1 MRSAFDFTP
10 FRRSAVGFDRLF
22 DMLESSAAGANGE
35 NYPPFDLIKVDD
47 NRYRIEIAVAGFRRE
62 EIEITSHQNVLIIR
76 GQKGEDN
83 GSNYVHRGIATRSFE
98 RRFAL
103 ADHIQVT
110 GADLSDGMLKLDLV
124 REIPEAMKPRKIEI
138 GGSAGQPARAAQPTI
153 EAEVQQRQSE
163 REPQNA

>member
-47 NRYRIEIAVAGFRRE
+47 NKYRIEVAVAGFKRD

-76 GQKGEDN
+76 GRKNEETGAD
-83 GSNYVHRGIATRSFE
+83 YIHRGIATRSFE

-103 ADHIQVT
+103 ADHVQVT
-110 GADLSDGMLKLDLV
+110 GADLADGMLALTLK
-124 REIPEAMKPRKIEI
+124 REIPEAMKPRRIDI
-138 GGSAGQPARAAQPTI
+138 GGSVSPQPEPEQRTLEATAR
-153 EAEVQQRQSE
+153 EGE
-163 REPQNA
+163 RVNA

>member
-1 MRSAFDFTP
+1 MRTAFDFTP

-22 DMLESSAAGANGE
+22 EMLENSASAGNGE

-47 NRYRIEIAVAGFRRE
+47 NKYRIEIAVAGFKRD

-76 GQKGEDN
+76 GQKSAET

-110 GADLSDGMLKLDLV
+110 GADLKDGMLSLDLV
-124 REIPEAMKPRKIEI
+124 REIPETMKPRKIEI
-138 GGSAGQPARAAQPTI
+138 GGNVTPQPEPEQRTLEARA
-153 EAEVQQRQSE
+153 EE
-163 REPQNA
+163 REAQNA

>member
-1 MRSAFDFTP
+1 MRSAFDFSP
-10 FRRSAVGFDRLF
+10 FRRSTVGFDRLF
-22 DMLESSAAGANGE
+22 DMLENSAAGNGE

-47 NRYRIEIAVAGFRRE
+47 NEYRIEIAVAGFRQG
-62 EIEITSHQNVLIIR
+62 EIDITSHQNVLIIR
-76 GQKGEDN
+76 GQKNEEA

-110 GADLSDGMLKLDLV
+110 GADMKDGMLSIDLV

-138 GGSAGQPARAAQPTI
+138 GGSASDQPQTI
-153 EAEVQQRQSE
+153 EAEAQQRQAE
-163 REPQNA
+163 NA

>member
-22 DMLESSAAGANGE
+22 DMLENNAASGNGE

-47 NRYRIEIAVAGFRRE
+47 NKYRIEVAVAGFKRE
-62 EIEITSHQNVLIIR
+62 EIEITSHQNVLIVR
-76 GQKGEDN
+76 GQKGEEAN
-83 GSNYVHRGIATRSFE
+83 ANYIHRGIATRSFE

-103 ADHIQVT
+103 ADHINVT
-110 GADLSDGMLKLDLV
+110 GADLHDGMLCLDLV

-138 GGSAGQPARAAQPTI
+138 GATGEQPQTI
-153 EAEVQQRQSE
+153 EAEARP
-163 REPQNA
+163 RETEAA